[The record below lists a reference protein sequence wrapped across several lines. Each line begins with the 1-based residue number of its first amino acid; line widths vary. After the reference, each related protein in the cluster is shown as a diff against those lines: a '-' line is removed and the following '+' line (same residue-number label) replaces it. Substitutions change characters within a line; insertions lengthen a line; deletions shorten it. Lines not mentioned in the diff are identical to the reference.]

1 MSTAPVTATA
11 ITIIAMTVPI
21 IIFLTLLLFSA
32 ICVLRFHE
40 KFIYKILQDKFY
52 VVNFYDIVFL
62 VIFNSEINP
71 AVNSAINSVIN
82 PAINSVIKS
91 AISPIINT
99 AINSVINKLKNSKIK
114 RNGCG

>member
-1 MSTAPVTATA
+1 
-11 ITIIAMTVPI
+11 
-21 IIFLTLLLFSA
+21 LLLFSA

-82 PAINSVIKS
+82 PAINSVINSVIKS